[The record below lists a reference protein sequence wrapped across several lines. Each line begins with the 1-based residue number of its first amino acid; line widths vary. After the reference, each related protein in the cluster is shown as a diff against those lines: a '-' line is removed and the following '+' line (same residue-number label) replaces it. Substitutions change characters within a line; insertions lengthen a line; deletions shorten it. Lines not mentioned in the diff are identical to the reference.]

1 MNLLKVVYSF
11 RAAFRGAYL
20 VSKERNMRFHI
31 LASLAVFSAGLFFGI
46 NKTEWILVLLCIAL
60 VISLEAVNTAIELIM
75 NFIHPEKHEA
85 VRDIKDIAAAAVLV
99 VAAIA
104 AICGAIIFA
113 PYVLNLFLLS
123 AF

>member
-1 MNLLKVVYSF
+1 MKSF

-20 VSKERNMRFHI
+20 VSNERNMRFHLLMALI
-31 LASLAVFSAGLFFGI
+31 VVAAGLFFSI

-60 VISLEAVNTAIELIM
+60 VISLEAVNTAIEIIM

-104 AICGAIIFA
+104 AICGVIIFT
-113 PYVLNLFLLS
+113 PYVFNLFFLS

>member
-1 MNLLKVVYSF
+1 MYSF

-20 VSKERNMRFHI
+20 VSSERNMRFHL
-31 LASLAVFSAGLFFGI
+31 LASLAVIGAGLFFSI
-46 NKTEWILVLLCIAL
+46 SKTEWILLLLCIAL
-60 VISLEAVNTAIELIM
+60 VISLEAVNTAIELMM

-85 VRDIKDIAAAAVLV
+85 VRDIKDIAAAAVLI

-104 AICGAIIFA
+104 AICGVIIFT

-123 AF
+123 TL